1 MGARERLRAAHDI
14 GSSACFCRFL
24 INSRSDS
31 PPSSSHSPIYVL
43 LWLFAILDKF
53 LQSISLSIAISRLD
67 PGVWRRSIHFGISR
81 VKPTR
86 RGTRGGRR
94 RSCTPPSSTT
104 FLHRTNNFCAT
115 PSLESTFCSPTV
127 GNLPERRVLHI
138 PPPSQLNIQLDT
150 FPIGSINNQPVTDIG
165 SQNRHR
171 TSSTAPRGRNSS
183 KISVINCRARREEHE
198 FGMNIL
204 LANT

>member
-1 MGARERLRAAHDI
+1 MA
-14 GSSACFCRFL
+14 FCY
-24 INSRSDS
+24 SRQ
-31 PPSSSHSPIYVL
+31 I
-43 LWLFAILDKF
+43 
-53 LQSISLSIAISRLD
+53 LQSILFSIAVSRLD
-67 PGVWRRSIHFGISR
+67 PSVWQRLIHFGISR

-115 PSLESTFCSPTV
+115 PSLESTFCSPMV

-150 FPIGSINNQPVTDIG
+150 FPIGSINNQPVTAIR
-165 SQNRHR
+165 SQNHHR
-171 TSSTAPRGRNSS
+171 TSPRGRNPSN
-183 KISVINCRARREEHE
+183 ISVINCRPRREEQE

-204 LANT
+204 LANTQSLASKIDEVQSVMLNVTPDLGFFTETWL